1 MSAAGLAGVAGATTP
16 IDAAINA
23 AGPALDAAHASA
35 AAALHSPP
43 LQGGLQGGFLDWF
56 LVWDRSW
63 TITVPEV
70 GWVLTGRAVFLAA
83 AAVTILLLAG
93 IGVGLSGKAELRRRW
108 VTWAIIIPAV
118 GIPIWMG
125 RGTTALLA
133 ALLGLQAVRELARLT
148 HLPRAETA
156 LLAIL
161 SVAYPLMAWLRP
173 GVLGIAPLMVLV
185 CAVPAVLAGDVEGG
199 MRRAT
204 VAGFASVWIPWSL
217 AHLVVLWQDA
227 FLIAFAAAAAD
238 VAAWTG
244 GTFLRRMPWAA
255 WARRPLSPLSPNKTL
270 GGLVGAVLGAAL
282 ILTLLGRITP
292 GLVIAVGLG
301 GVLGD
306 LLESLVKRTAGVKD
320 AGSWLPGFGGLLDRV
335 DSLLLVLPLAAVLG
349 DLG

>member
-1 MSAAGLAGVAGATTP
+1 MSAAGLAGVAGA
-16 IDAAINA
+16 
-23 AGPALDAAHASA
+23 
-35 AAALHSPP
+35 
-43 LQGGLQGGFLDWF
+43 QGGILDWF
-56 LVWDRSW
+56 LGWDRSW
-63 TITVPEV
+63 TIIVPKV

-282 ILTLLGRITP
+282 ILTTLLGRITP

>member
-1 MSAAGLAGVAGATTP
+1 MSAAGLAGVAGA
-16 IDAAINA
+16 
-23 AGPALDAAHASA
+23 
-35 AAALHSPP
+35 
-43 LQGGLQGGFLDWF
+43 QGGILDWF
-56 LVWDRSW
+56 LGWDRSW
-63 TITVPEV
+63 TIIVPKV
-70 GWVLTGRAVFLAA
+70 GWVLTGRAVFLAT

-217 AHLVVLWQDA
+217 AHLAVLWQDA

-282 ILTLLGRITP
+282 ILTTLLGRITP